1 MNKKKIGILVT
12 SNSFGGIAKLSAMM
26 ANDLSKQN
34 NIVNI
39 YIPILPYYTFYIKI
53 FKKPF
58 IWIRLFFIRYLKKYF
73 FYKKF
78 CFEHIL
84 IKKNIDSGLINIKF
98 IFTTIKKNE
107 LDRLDCLILNGIGDI
122 KEYQDSQIKKKIYLV
137 NQIEEI
143 YSKKQK
149 KIYEKLR
156 KNFKGDVVTH
166 CNFMQMKL
174 SNQVKNIRV
183 VPNPISHGIWK
194 YRNKININKKRNDI
208 LVYIKNDRIY
218 DDAYNFLK
226 KINELSDKLKI
237 TIIAREDNGS
247 EKAKLLSK
255 NINAKLFLDLNEN
268 SLARLYLNHSFLL
281 YPNRYE
287 DFGMP
292 PVEALACGCVPILNP
307 KTGAAS
313 MYSKNNFN
321 SIHLTYNTLFDV
333 KNVLDKL
340 ENKNKLLQLRKN
352 SNINLDQFNPD
363 NYGIKIIN

>member
-34 NIVNI
+34 NIVKI
-39 YIPILPYYTFYIKI
+39 YIPILPYYTFYVKI
-53 FKKPF
+53 FKRPLL
-58 IWIRLFFIRYLKKYF
+58 WIRLFFIRYLIKHF

-78 CFEHIL
+78 CFEDIL
-84 IKKNIDSGLINIKF
+84 NKKNINSGLINIKF
-98 IFTTIKKNE
+98 ILTTIKKND
-107 LDRLDCLILNGIGDI
+107 LDSLDCLILNGIGDV
-122 KEYQDSQIKKKIYLV
+122 KEYQGFKIKKKIYLV

-143 YSKKQK
+143 YSKKYK

-156 KNFKGDVVTH
+156 KNFKGDIVTH
-166 CNFMQMKL
+166 CNFMQNKL
-174 SNQVKNIRV
+174 SNHIKNVRV
-183 VPNPISHGIWK
+183 VPNPIPHGIWK
-194 YRNKININKKRNDI
+194 HRNNIDINKKRNDI
-208 LVYIKNDRIY
+208 LVYVKNDRIY

-237 TIIAREDNGS
+237 TIIARKDN
-247 EKAKLLSK
+247 ETLKAKLLSK

-268 SLARLYLNHSFLL
+268 SIAKLYLNHSFLL
-281 YPNRYE
+281 YTNRYE

-292 PVEALACGCVPILNP
+292 PVEAMACGCIPILNP

-321 SIHLTYNTLFDV
+321 SIHLTYNTLFDA
-333 KNVLDKL
+333 KNVLDNL
-340 ENKNKLLQLRKN
+340 QNKNKLLKLRKN
-352 SNINLDQFNPD
+352 SNTKINQFNPD
-363 NYGIKIIN
+363 NYGIKILN